1 MAAVKSK
8 SEKGRTAL
16 GRYALVTLALSLAFI
31 SILYGIVKI
40 MYFEGD
46 LWREIGKKETVK
58 TDRTI
63 LPRRGNIY
71 ASDGRVLA
79 TSQPLYGVYMDFH
92 ANGLVDTILLD
103 SIDLISRALAKQFPD
118 RSVQAYKRILESNLK
133 ISIEEKKELEKARK
147 EKSKAKIKLK
157 TRYVRIIR
165 KDVNYLELKAIQK
178 MPFLRQ
184 RSTKSGLIAEE
195 KAMRM
200 KPFGALAGRTVGSIY
215 KDIERGG
222 SSGLELKYD
231 SILSGVKGRKNRQRI
246 GGQWIDVVETPAQDG
261 WDIKTTLDVDIQD
274 ITEKSLYARLKELDA
289 ESGCAIVMETATGEV
304 KAISNLDRMAEGVYA
319 ERNPN
324 AFSYMAEPGS
334 TFKIASIMV
343 ALEDGIVTP
352 SDSFFVGSG
361 VFRYKGKDVR
371 DYDWR
376 KGKDHGYQTV
386 SQGIQHSSNVVVSK
400 VILKGYENNPT
411 RYVQHLHD
419 LGITRRIE
427 WDVPLHGKEG
437 RSIIRFPSDKSNP
450 WSKTTLAW
458 MSFGY
463 ETQIPPMYI
472 LMFYNGIAN
481 GGKMIKPFFTK
492 EFLKD
497 GKVMK
502 EFQTEVINPSLCSE
516 RTLSEIKTMLL
527 KVVTDGTGKSVAS
540 PYFSIAGKTG
550 TAMIASKGGYEGY
563 YVSFC
568 GYFPAESPKYTIF
581 VGIRKPHG
589 SPSGGLMSGVVFK
602 NIAEELYARNMRMPI
617 DSGRND
623 SVGIKLLPLVKNG
636 WFTDIR
642 KVLSTLNIGFSQA
655 MGGGSWVQ
663 SNTSERN
670 IEIRSMATPKG
681 TIPDVKGM
689 GARDAVYLLENLGVK
704 VKLNGR
710 GKVTNQSLTPGS
722 RAIRGSYVSLQL
734 E

>member
-1 MAAVKSK
+1 MSVVKSK

-16 GRYALVTLALSLAFI
+16 GRYALVALALIVVFV

-46 LWREIGKKETVK
+46 MWREIGKKETIK

-79 TSQPLYGVYMDFH
+79 TSEPLYGVYMDFH
-92 ANGLVDTILLD
+92 ADGIVDSVLQD
-103 SIDLISRALAKQFPD
+103 SIGPLCKALAKRFPD
-118 RSVQAYKRILESNLK
+118 RSAQAYRNIIERNWRLSQ
-133 ISIEEKKELEKARK
+133 EEKKQLEEARK
-147 EKSKAKIKLK
+147 ENSPTKIKLK

-165 KDVNYLELKAIQK
+165 RDVNYLELKAIQR
-178 MPFLRQ
+178 MPFFNQ

-231 SILSGVKGRKNRQRI
+231 SILSGVKGKKNRQRI
-246 GGQWIDVVETPAQDG
+246 GGQWMDVVETPAQDG

-274 ITEKSLYARLKELDA
+274 ITEKSLYTRLQELDA

-304 KAISNLDRMAEGVYA
+304 KAISNLDRISEGIYAEGH
-319 ERNPN
+319 PN
-324 AFSYMAEPGS
+324 AFSYMSEPGS
-334 TFKIASIMV
+334 TFKTASIMV
-343 ALEDGIVTP
+343 ALEDGVVTP
-352 SDSFFVGSG
+352 TDSFFVGSG
-361 VFRYKGKDVR
+361 VFRYKGKDVK
-371 DYDWR
+371 DHDWR
-376 KGKDHGYQTV
+376 NAKDHGYQTV
-386 SQGIQHSSNVVVSK
+386 SQGVQHSSNVVVSK

-411 RYVQHLHD
+411 RYVQRLHD
-419 LGITRRIE
+419 LGITRRID

-502 EFQTEVINPSLCSE
+502 EFETEVINPSLCSE
-516 RTLSEIKTMLL
+516 KTLGEIKTMLSN
-527 KVVTDGTGKSVAS
+527 VVTDGTGKSVAS
-540 PYFSIAGKTG
+540 KYFNIAGKTG

-568 GYFPAESPKYTIF
+568 GYFPVESPKYTIF
-581 VGIRKPHG
+581 VGIRRPHG
-589 SPSGGLMSGVVFK
+589 SPSGGLMAGAVFK
-602 NIAEELYARNMRMPI
+602 NIAEELYARNIKMPI
-617 DSGRND
+617 DSCRND
-623 SVGIKLLPLVKNG
+623 SAAIKLPFVKNG
-636 WFTDIR
+636 WFADIR
-642 KVLSTLNIGFSQA
+642 KVLTKLNIEFSQA
-655 MGGGSWVQ
+655 MGGASWVQ
-663 SNTSERN
+663 SNTSEKS
-670 IEIRSMATPKG
+670 IEIRSISTPKG
-681 TIPDVKGM
+681 IMPDVRGM
-689 GARDAVYLLENLGVK
+689 GARDAVYLIENSGVK
-704 VKLNGR
+704 VKLNGS
-710 GKVTNQSLTPGS
+710 GKVASQSLTPGS
-722 RAIRGSYVSLQL
+722 RVIRGSYVSLQL

>member
-1 MAAVKSK
+1 MAGVKSK
-8 SEKGRTAL
+8 LEKGRTAL
-16 GRYALVTLALSLAFI
+16 GRYALVTLVLAVVFI

-46 LWREIGKKETVK
+46 KWREIGKKETVK

-79 TSQPLYGVYMDFH
+79 TSEPLYGVYMDFH
-92 ANGLVDTILLD
+92 ADGIVDTVLRD
-103 SIDLISRALAKQFPD
+103 SIDLLCKALARRFPD
-118 RSVQAYKRILESNLK
+118 RSAQGYKKLIETNWKL
-133 ISIEEKKELEKARK
+133 SIKEKKELEDAKK
-147 EKSKAKIKLK
+147 EKSQVKLKFK

-165 KDVNYLELKAIQK
+165 RDVNYLELKAIQK
-178 MPFLRQ
+178 MPFFNQ
-184 RSTKSGLIAEE
+184 RSTKSGLITEE
-195 KAMRM
+195 KGMRM

-215 KDIERGG
+215 KDIGRGG

-231 SILSGVKGRKNRQRI
+231 SILSGVKGKKNRQRI
-246 GGQWIDVVETPAQDG
+246 GGQWMDVVETPAQDG
-261 WDIKTTLDVDIQD
+261 WDIRTTLDVDIQD
-274 ITEKSLYARLKELDA
+274 ITEKSLYTRLQELDA

-304 KAISNLDRMAEGVYA
+304 KAISNLDRISEGIYAEG
-319 ERNPN
+319 RPN
-324 AFSYMAEPGS
+324 AFSYMSEPGS

-343 ALEDGIVTP
+343 ALEDGVVTP
-352 SDSFFVGSG
+352 ADSFFVGSG
-361 VFRYKGKDVR
+361 VFRYKGKDVK
-371 DYDWR
+371 DHDWR
-376 KGKDHGYQTV
+376 NAKDHGYQTV

-411 RYVQHLHD
+411 KYVQHLHD
-419 LGITRRIE
+419 LGITRRID
-427 WDVPLHGKEG
+427 WDVPLQGKEG

-458 MSFGY
+458 MAFGY

-497 GKVMK
+497 GKVMQ

-516 RTLSEIKTMLL
+516 RTLKEIKAMLL

-540 PYFSIAGKTG
+540 KYFSIAGKTG
-550 TAMIASKGGYEGY
+550 TAMVASKGGYEGY

-568 GYFPAESPKYTIF
+568 GYFPAESPKYTVF
-581 VGIRKPHG
+581 VGIRRPHG
-589 SPSGGLMSGVVFK
+589 SPSGGLMAGAVFK
-602 NIAEELYARNMRMPI
+602 NIAEELYARNIKMPI
-617 DSGRND
+617 DSCRGD
-623 SVGIKLLPLVKNG
+623 SLAIKHPFVKNG

-642 KVLSTLNIGFSQA
+642 KVLSTLNIQFSQA
-655 MGGGSWVQ
+655 MGGGNWVQ
-663 SNTSERN
+663 SSTSEKN
-670 IEIRSMATPKG
+670 IEIRSISTPKG

-704 VKLNGR
+704 VKLTGS
-710 GKVTNQSLTPGS
+710 GKVVNQSLTPGS
-722 RAIRGSYVSLQL
+722 KAIRGSYVSLQL

>member
-16 GRYALVTLALSLAFI
+16 GRYALVTIVLSVVFI

-46 LWREIGKKETVK
+46 TWREIGKKETIK
-58 TDRTI
+58 TDRAI

-92 ANGLVDTILLD
+92 ANGMVDSILQD
-103 SIDLISRALAKQFPD
+103 SIDAISRALAKQFPD
-118 RSVQAYKRILESNLK
+118 RSVQAYKRILQTNLK
-133 ISIEEKKELEKARK
+133 ISKEEKKELERAKK
-147 EKSKAKIKLK
+147 EKSPAKIKLK
-157 TRYVRIIR
+157 TRYVRIVR
-165 KDVNYLELKAIQK
+165 RDVNYLELKAIQK

-184 RSTKSGLIAEE
+184 RSSKSGLIWEE

-222 SSGLELKYD
+222 ASGLELKYD
-231 SILSGVKGRKNRQRI
+231 SILSGVKGKKNRQRI
-246 GGQWIDVVETPAQDG
+246 GGQWMDVVEVPAQDG
-261 WDIKTTLDVDIQD
+261 WDIRTTLDVDIQD
-274 ITEKSLYARLKELDA
+274 ITEKSLYAKLQELDA
-289 ESGCAIVMETATGEV
+289 ESGCAVVMETATGEL
-304 KAISNLDRMAEGVYA
+304 KAISNLDRISDGVYA
-319 ERNPN
+319 EQRPN

-334 TFKIASIMV
+334 TFKTASIMV
-343 ALEDGIVTP
+343 ALEDGVVTP
-352 SDSFFVGSG
+352 ADSFYVGSG
-361 VFRYKGKDVR
+361 VFVYKGKKVNDH
-371 DYDWR
+371 DWR
-376 KGKDHGYQTV
+376 NAKDHGYQTV
-386 SQGIQHSSNVVVSK
+386 SQGVQHSSNVVVSK
-400 VILKGYENNPT
+400 VILKGYESNPT
-411 RYVQHLHD
+411 RYVQRLHD
-419 LGITRRIE
+419 LGITRRID
-427 WDVPLHGKEG
+427 WDVPLQGKEG

-463 ETQIPPMYI
+463 ETQIPPIYM

-516 RTLSEIKTMLL
+516 RTLGEIKTMLR

-550 TAMIASKGGYEGY
+550 TALIASKGGYDGY

-568 GYFPAESPKYTIF
+568 GYFPAESPKYTVF
-581 VGIRKPHG
+581 VGIRRPHG
-589 SPSGGLMSGVVFK
+589 SPSGGLMSGAVFK
-602 NIAEELYARNMRMPI
+602 NIAEELYARNMKMPI
-617 DSGRND
+617 DSCRND
-623 SVGIKLLPLVKNG
+623 SVPVKLPLVKNG
-636 WFTDIR
+636 LFTDIR
-642 KVLSTLNIGFSQA
+642 KVLSTLNIQFSQA
-655 MGGGSWVQ
+655 MGGGSWVR
-663 SNTSERN
+663 SDTSERN

-689 GARDAVYLLENLGVK
+689 GARDAVYLLENTGVK
-704 VKLNGR
+704 VKLSGS
-710 GKVTNQSLTPGS
+710 GKVVSQSLTPGS